1 MYPIPDNR
9 YLVTIDYQ
17 SLYPACDS
25 EGNEKA
31 TLVDD
36 EDYINIPERYEQ
48 LFKSALLPKAMY
60 YAIASETDENYN
72 GYKEQYEEAY
82 KLLIKYSRGID
93 IDKTIGW

>member
-1 MYPIPDNR
+1 MNF
-9 YLVTIDYQ
+9 
-17 SLYPACDS
+17 
-25 EGNEKA
+25 
-31 TLVDD
+31 
-36 EDYINIPERYEQ
+36 ERYEQ

>member
-1 MYPIPDNR
+1 
-9 YLVTIDYQ
+9 
-17 SLYPACDS
+17 
-25 EGNEKA
+25 
-31 TLVDD
+31 
-36 EDYINIPERYEQ
+36 
-48 LFKSALLPKAMY
+48 MY